1 MKLLELSIV
10 AITAVGIQSDAW
22 AQDTGSVTG
31 TVTLESTGDPV
42 HGAVVLLIGLG
53 RFTTT
58 DGEGRFVIGD
68 VPAGSYQLLVE
79 REHLTAERQD
89 VTVEPGSTADISVT
103 LALSPIHEQVTVTT
117 SARGESTA
125 LEQFNAVTTLDS
137 FELAKD
143 MHGNIGQA
151 LENEAGVSKRS
162 FGPAASRPIIRGFDG
177 DRVLIMQDGTRTGDL
192 SSQSADHNV
201 TIDPA
206 SLERIEIIKGPA
218 TLLYGSNAV
227 GGVVNTI
234 SPQDTFR
241 RSQPQGMRGQI
252 IADGGTANSQLG
264 GNANVRYGNG
274 DWMIW
279 GGGGS
284 RRTENYS
291 TPEGNVENSGSDLT
305 NGSIGAGFY
314 GERAFFSLGYGVED
328 GRFGVPG
335 AGEFHGHEEEGHE
348 EEGHEEE
355 GEEEFFIDND
365 QRRQNV
371 RFDFG
376 LQNLSNTLL
385 DGARVIFQRIDW
397 NHDEIEIDE
406 GVESVG
412 TAFTNDIYLLRAEF
426 EQNKTSNLT
435 GRFGIW
441 YKNRDYLVEGEEA
454 LAPPTTQNAF
464 AGFAYEELTLGPAT
478 TLSFGGR
485 LEYNE
490 FDPAMRQEG
499 EGHEGEGEGEEED
512 EGHGHEEEPPDSLP
526 RSFTG
531 FSGAVGL
538 RYDFARSAAFVGNVT
553 SSYRAPAL
561 EELYN
566 FGPHVGNLAFEIGDP
581 NLERERINGVDL
593 GLKGQARGVDADFNF
608 FYYDISNYVFP
619 AFEDEI
625 LDGLRLAEFRQSDAR
640 FVGFDAQTNFRVMDY
655 LWLKAAF
662 SYVDARLTEID
673 EDVPRTPPF
682 HGRVEFEIP
691 YENFTVTPELVWS
704 AEQDDIFS
712 TGETPTDGYT
722 VLNLKAQY
730 VLARTHQAHIFAVNA
745 YNLTDEL
752 YRLHTNFI
760 KDFAPEIGRGIKF
773 TYSLR
778 FF

>member
-1 MKLLELSIV
+1 MKLVKLSMV
-10 AITAVGIQSDAW
+10 AILASGIHAEVF
-22 AQDTGSVTG
+22 AQETGSVTG
-31 TVTLESTGDPV
+31 TITLESTGEPV
-42 HGAVVLLIGLG
+42 HGAIVLLIGLG
-53 RFTTT
+53 RFTTSGG
-58 DGEGRFVIGD
+58 DGRFILED
-68 VPAGSYQLLVE
+68 VPVGSYQLLVE

-89 VTVEPGSTADISVT
+89 VTVAPDATTDVSVT
-103 LALSPIHEQVTVTT
+103 LALSPIHEEVTVTT

-143 MHGNIGQA
+143 MHGNIGEA
-151 LENEAGVSKRS
+151 LQNEAGVTKRS
-162 FGPAASRPIIRGFDG
+162 FGPASSRPIIRGFDG
-177 DRVLIMQDGTRTGDL
+177 DRVLVMQDGTRTGDL

-206 SLERIEIIKGPA
+206 NLERVEIIKGPA

-227 GGVVNTI
+227 GGIVNAI

-241 RSQPQGMRGQI
+241 RSHPEGVRGQV
-252 IADGGTANSQLG
+252 IADGGTANGQLG

-274 DWMIW
+274 QWVVW
-279 GGGGS
+279 GSGGS
-284 RRTENYS
+284 RRTDDYG
-291 TPEGNVENSGSDLT
+291 TPEGEIENSKSELT
-305 NGSIGAGFY
+305 NGGVGTGFY
-314 GERAFFSLGYGVED
+314 GERAYFSVGYGIED

-335 AGEFHGHEEEGHE
+335 AGEFHGHEEEDHE
-348 EEGHEEE
+348 EEGD
-355 GEEEFFIDND
+355 EEFFIDND

-371 RFDFG
+371 RLDFG
-376 LQNLSNTLL
+376 FQNLSNALL

-397 NHDEIEIDE
+397 NHDEIEIED
-406 GVESVG
+406 GVESIG
-412 TAFTNDIYLLRAEF
+412 TQFTNDVYLFRAEL
-426 EQNKTSNLT
+426 EQHKTSNLT

-441 YKNRDYLVEGEEA
+441 YKNRDYVVEGEEA
-454 LAPPTTQNAF
+454 LAPPTEQNAF

-485 LEYNE
+485 LEYNDY
-490 FDPAMRQEG
+490 DPAMRAEG
-499 EGHEGEGEGEEED
+499 EAHDEEED
-512 EGHGHEEEPPDSLP
+512 EGHGHEEEPSDSLP

-538 RYDFARSAAFVGNVT
+538 RYDLTTSAAFVGNVT

-566 FGPHVGNLAFEIGDP
+566 FGPHVGNLAFEVGDP
-581 NLERERINGVDL
+581 NLERERINGIDL
-593 GLKGQARGVDADFNF
+593 GLRGRGRGLDADVSF
-608 FYYDISNYVFP
+608 FYYDIGNFVFP
-619 AFEDEI
+619 AFEEEI
-625 LDGLRLAEFRQSDAR
+625 RDGLRLAEFQQADAR
-640 FVGFDAQTNFRVMDY
+640 FVGFDAQANFRLLEY

-662 SYVDARLTEID
+662 SYVDAKLTEID
-673 EDVPRTPPF
+673 ETVPRTPPF
-682 HGRVEFEIP
+682 HGRVELEIP
-691 YENFTVTPELVWS
+691 YKSLTVTPELVWS

-730 VLARTHQAHIFAVNA
+730 VLPRTHQAHIFAVNA